1 MDKIIT
7 RIPKQKG
14 RNLNA
19 YNYELTSGSNEDDIP
34 LYDDLNDINSN
45 NNDNSNERGKIPE
58 SNELGCVDVK
68 QEISNQKDTI
78 RNTNALLIENYSEV
92 LIQKLRLLNSNN
104 TKLRYY
110 YSSGI

>member
-1 MDKIIT
+1 MDKINT

-19 YNYELTSGSNEDDIP
+19 YNYELKSGSNEDDIP
-34 LYDDLNDINSN
+34 LPDGLNDINSN
-45 NNDNSNERGKIPE
+45 NNDNSNERGKITE

-68 QEISNQKDTI
+68 QEISIQKDTI
-78 RNTNALLIENYSEV
+78 KNTKALVIENYSEV